1 MDYNINHLFEI
12 ALKAAIEAKKVAKK
26 FILSPQVISSDFKDI
41 KTLVD
46 YEMNE
51 IITSHL
57 ISTHIPILSEEGE
70 KKCNKNLFWIVDPLD
85 GTFNFTRGFGCYS
98 VSISLWE
105 NDFPIVG
112 IVYDIFNNKIYTSK
126 KSFGARLG
134 HSKLNVSTTQ
144 RIQDAILATGF
155 PSGAN
160 YQTDVL
166 LSVVTKIQLFKKIRA
181 IGSASIMLSYVA
193 SGVFDVYYEKN
204 IYLWDVA
211 AGLALVEEAG
221 GKFFIK
227 YSGKDFKYEVLA
239 SNNILFEECKN
250 ILF

>member
-1 MDYNINHLFEI
+1 MNYTINDLFQI
-12 ALKAAIEAKKVAKK
+12 ALSAAIEAKNLAKK
-26 FILSPQVISSDFKDI
+26 NILNPKVLSNDFKDI

-46 YEMNE
+46 HEMNE
-51 IITSHL
+51 IIISHL
-57 ISTHIPILSEEGE
+57 KSTCIPILSEEGE
-70 KKCNKNLFWIVDPLD
+70 KKNNKNIFWIVDPLD
-85 GTFNFTRGFGCYS
+85 GTLNFARGFGCYS

-105 NDFPIVG
+105 NDSPILG
-112 IVYDIFNNKIYTSK
+112 IVYDISNNKVYTSK

-134 HSKLNVSTTQ
+134 HNKLKVSTTH

-166 LSVVTKIQLFKKIRA
+166 LSIVTKIQLFKKIRT
-181 IGSASIMLSYVA
+181 IGSASLMLSYVA

-221 GKFFIK
+221 GKFLIK
-227 YSGKDFKYEVLA
+227 KSGKDFKYEVLA
-239 SNNILFEECKN
+239 SNNILFEECKSV
-250 ILF
+250 LF

>member
-1 MDYNINHLFEI
+1 MNYNIDELFQI
-12 ALKAAIEAKKVAKK
+12 ALNAATEAKNLTKK
-26 FILSPQVISSDFKDI
+26 YILNPKIISNDFKDI
-41 KTLVD
+41 KTMLD

-51 IITSHL
+51 IIISHL
-57 ISTHIPILSEEGE
+57 KSTFIPILSEEGE
-70 KKCNKNLFWIVDPLD
+70 KKEHKNLFWIVDPLD
-85 GTFNFTRGFGCYS
+85 GTLNFSRGFGCYS

-105 NDFPIVG
+105 NNSPILG
-112 IVYDIFNNKIYTSK
+112 IVYDIFNNQVYTSK
-126 KSFGARLG
+126 KSLGARLG
-134 HSKLNVSTTQ
+134 HHNLKVSTTNF
-144 RIQDAILATGF
+144 IQDAILATGF

-166 LSVVTKIQLFKKIRA
+166 LSLVTKIQLFKKIRT

-211 AGLALVEEAG
+211 AGLALIEEAG
-221 GKFFIK
+221 GKFLIRN
-227 YSGKDFKYEVLA
+227 SGKDYKYEVLA
-239 SNNILFEECKN
+239 SNNILFDVCKS